1 MGPCDFF
8 SLLEGAAVCFRQL
21 ILSEA
26 EYRNCGIHF
35 HQWFSRNKHQYYVV
49 RSKFTLKYYF
59 RIVRGL

>member
-1 MGPCDFF
+1 
-8 SLLEGAAVCFRQL
+8 LEGAAVCFRQL

-59 RIVRGL
+59 RILRGL